1 MTTPQKNPARLPERA
16 FARGSALAV
25 ACALCTAAF
34 ATEGGGSTY
43 PLGTEKFMAGAAPP
57 PGLYVLEYLNH
68 YTTSRVNDGQGNAVP
83 VPGFRVRATAAAT
96 RVIWVT
102 PQQALGVQVTA
113 HTILPLVDLSVRA
126 GGARDSRTGLG
137 DVTVGGAVAW
147 HHSPELHSVVGLD
160 AVLPTGAYDRSRQA
174 NIGRNYLSLQPLAVL
189 TWMDASGF
197 NGDVKATLNF
207 NRTNSDTRYRSGRE
221 LIVDY
226 AAGWGLG
233 NGWVV
238 GLGGYFYRQWRDD
251 EAAGVPVPGARGRSQ
266 SIGPSVRYAN
276 GKGWLVTAKVEKEF
290 GVRNRAQG
298 AQFWLKT
305 TVPF

>member
-1 MTTPQKNPARLPERA
+1 MKQITKNSTSLGT
-16 FARGSALAV
+16 RGLSLLALAG
-25 ACALCTAAF
+25 ALCTGAF

-43 PLGTEKFMAGAAPP
+43 PLGTENFTAGAAPP

-68 YTTSRVNDGQGNAVP
+68 YTASRVNDNAGNAVP
-83 VPGFRVRATAAAT
+83 IPGFKVRAVAAAT
-96 RVIWVT
+96 RLIWVT
-102 PQQALGVQVTA
+102 PHEALGGNVTA

-126 GGARDSRTGLG
+126 GGASDSRTGLG
-137 DVTVGGAVAW
+137 DITVGGAIAW
-147 HHSPELHSVVGLD
+147 HHSPQLHSVVGLD
-160 AVLPTGAYDRSRQA
+160 AVLPTGAYDRTRQA
-174 NIGRNYLSLQPLAVL
+174 NIGRNYLSLQPLGVL
-189 TWMDASGF
+189 TWMDPSGF

-207 NRTNSDTRYRSGRE
+207 NRTNSDTNYRSGRE
-221 LIVDY
+221 FIVDY

-238 GLGGYFYRQWRDD
+238 GVGGYVYRQWSDD
-251 EAAGVPVPGARGRSQ
+251 QVGGVAVAGSRGRSQ

-276 GKGWLVTAKVEKEF
+276 NRGWLITAKVEKEF

-298 AQFWLKT
+298 SQFWLRT